1 MSNPVAESATNL
13 RFQALQLMLQ
23 LQKHSGSLTRLLPE
37 AQERVAV
44 SEQAQ
49 LQAWI
54 FGWCRWSHE
63 LEGLVGQLL
72 QKPLK
77 PKDQD
82 VYLLMQLGVFQL
94 KYTPT
99 ADHAA
104 VDETVKVIKRL
115 KKPWARGVVN
125 AVLRNYQR
133 QSELLHESLSETQ
146 RYSHPA
152 WLLEIIRTDWPEQW
166 QTVCLANNEQGPMW
180 LRVNRLQGSLDSYQA
195 RLGEQSM
202 EASTLIDVPHALLLE
217 KAVPVS
223 ALPGFEQGDVSIQ
236 DGAAQMAEQLL
247 GKFVPEGGRLLD
259 ACAAPGGK
267 TAHAA
272 ESGRYASIVAIDRDE
287 VRLKSVH
294 STLQR
299 LNLET
304 QVNVV
309 SGDATQPTSWWDNQP
324 FNAILLDAPCSG
336 TGVIRR
342 HPDIKLLRRASD
354 IENLVALQAQ
364 LLDALWSTL
373 APGGVLLYATC
384 SIFKDENERQIE
396 RFLQR
401 NSQASLLD
409 QVRQI
414 LPGERGMDG
423 FFYAAIKKP
432 HV

>member
-1 MSNPVAESATNL
+1 MSKPVAESATNL
-13 RFQALQLMLQ
+13 RYQALQLMLQ

-37 AQERVAV
+37 AQERVAA

-77 PKDQD
+77 QKDQD

-94 KYTPT
+94 KHTPT

-133 QSELLHESLSETQ
+133 QSQQLHESLSETQ
-146 RYSHPA
+146 QYSHPT
-152 WLLEIIRTDWPEQW
+152 WLLEIIKTDWPEQW
-166 QTVCLANNEQGPMW
+166 QAVCLANNEQGPMW
-180 LRVNRLQGSLDSYQA
+180 LRVNCLHGSLDSYQD
-195 RLGEQSM
+195 RLREQSM
-202 EASTLIDVPHALLLE
+202 ESSVLSEIPDALLLE
-217 KAVPVS
+217 KPVPVT
-223 ALPGFEQGDVSIQ
+223 ALPGFEQGDISIQ
-236 DGAAQMAEQLL
+236 DGAAQMASQLL
-247 GKFVPEGGRLLD
+247 AKYQPEGGRLLD

-272 ESGRYASIVAIDRDE
+272 ESGRYTQIVAIDRDE
-287 VRLKSVH
+287 FRLNSVH

-299 LNLET
+299 LNLEAN
-304 QVNVV
+304 VNVV
-309 SGDATQPTSWWDNQP
+309 LGDAATPTSWWDGQP

-364 LLDALWSTL
+364 LLDALWPTL

-384 SIFKDENERQIE
+384 SIFKDENERQIGH
-396 RFLQR
+396 FLQR
-401 NSQASLLD
+401 NPQASLLD
-409 QVRQI
+409 QVLQI
-414 LPGERGMDG
+414 LPGDRGMDG
-423 FFYAAIKKP
+423 FFYAAMAKP